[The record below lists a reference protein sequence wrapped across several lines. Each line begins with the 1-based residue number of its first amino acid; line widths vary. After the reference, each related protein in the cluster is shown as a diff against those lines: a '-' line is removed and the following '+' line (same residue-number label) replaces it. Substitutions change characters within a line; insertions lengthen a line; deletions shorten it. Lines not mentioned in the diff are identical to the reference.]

1 VTATELR
8 AMLDDPDKLYR
19 FSRKL
24 GLAVEDGDSPQKVVS
39 KLLQLAVRVDN
50 IPDYNALA

>member
-1 VTATELR
+1 MTATELR